1 MQHVYG
7 TRTSVPPQVKSSSA
21 YQRREA
27 LAREVKELM
36 IQDQTDRANRAIE
49 ALGMG
54 EDGTS
59 QRRVTFVP
67 STLRR
72 NNGYTYDVFVYKAQD
87 REGRA
92 EDLTFAVSTETPSV
106 GGNEARGCVLHCRVC
121 DDGSKPLAWC
131 NHLGEIVLNGYD
143 AVPLNANPGLM
154 IQVPLTPSMGIWKRV
169 DLEPLKYGEDDPS
182 VENDNGLYPYEA
194 YLRRGMSNRKYDKT
208 YIGMFNEFDGLKQLR
223 TLVFDWT
230 RTCDVTRDKVF
241 YTCKSCKQTVTH
253 ANTQDRMLIAL
264 EGACGKCLAHV
275 LEDARKKAEAHA
287 RNSDFLKSAIFQY
300 PDLVPDI

>member
-1 MQHVYG
+1 
-7 TRTSVPPQVKSSSA
+7 
-21 YQRREA
+21 
-27 LAREVKELM
+27 M

-54 EDGTS
+54 MEGTTKH
-59 QRRVTFVP
+59 RVMFVP
-67 STLRR
+67 ATYQTAL
-72 NNGYTYDVFVYKAQD
+72 GYKSDVFVYKAVD

-92 EDLTFAVSTETPSV
+92 EDLSFAVTTETPAV
-106 GGNEARGCVLHCRVC
+106 GGQDATGCRLHCRTC
-121 DDGSKPLAWC
+121 DDGSDPRAWC

-154 IQVPLTPSMGIWKRV
+154 IQVPMAPSMGVWKRV
-169 DLEPLKYGEDDPS
+169 DLEPLKDEKGEPS
-182 VENDNGLYPYEA
+182 PENDTGQYPYEA
-194 YLRRGMSNRKYDKT
+194 YLMRGMSNRKYDKT

-223 TLVFDWT
+223 NLVFDWT
-230 RTCDVTRDKVF
+230 RTCEVTRDKVF
-241 YTCKSCKQTVTH
+241 YTCQSCKQVLTH

-275 LEDARKKAEAHA
+275 IEDARKKAEARA
-287 RNSDFLKSAIFQY
+287 RNSAALKSAIFQF